1 MLCVH
6 RSIDV
11 KVEEPSYQDIPV
23 SVLSSIT
30 RTAADQWITVAT
42 RVTTLQ
48 RDAAVTRDTWLS
60 HCQDTGDVAIVLQSA
75 CSDTAAKETT
85 LVDMTRYI

>member
-23 SVLSSIT
+23 SVLPSIT
-30 RTAADQWITVAT
+30 RTAADQWITVVT

-48 RDAAVTRDTWLS
+48 RDTAVTRHT
-60 HCQDTGDVAIVLQSA
+60 
-75 CSDTAAKETT
+75 
-85 LVDMTRYI
+85 